1 MKDFDN
7 LPPLHQWFITKNLFT
22 RKKDEYTHLLLNGGM
37 LRIED
42 NEEFLRLYAKD
53 LRLGFKHYICEIKT
67 PIFKLFS
74 DLDFFEE
81 AELSN
86 EYLLQVLTEIQNV
99 VCEFFKVKSNLIVC
113 TTDSKKVNVHGA
125 EYTKTGVHLIWDNL
139 YVTKLTALHL
149 RKAIIQKLQVK
160 FDERPAYNT
169 WSEVVDLTVYD
180 ANGLRM
186 IGSRKMTECGVCKR
200 SKTKLCSNPACVAMF
215 SGARKVDEGRAYRPT
230 IVLNADCNENTELL
244 KSLQSDTLEM
254 VKTTSIRIS
263 GADESPF
270 EFPTWY
276 EVCVDPGKRPRKLK
290 TKQFQPPSK
299 EDQDGL
305 NQLKP
310 KKGIPSSDSRFIQL
324 QSFIKKEMPSVF
336 QTTHL
341 LDLHE
346 CANGA
351 YYVARTNSH
360 FCMNVNR
367 EHSSNTIYFYI
378 DMLCVYQKCFCRC
391 ETSEGRQFG
400 YCRDYRSAGRPLS
413 EKLKL
418 LLFPRQMEEKNKNK
432 VTSHQQFR
440 NLSTTDHL
448 EDLLERYNERL
459 LMKNKYE
466 RKFNKPKVRE

>member
-1 MKDFDN
+1 MKDFNN
-7 LPPLHQWFITKNLFT
+7 LPPLHQWFITQKLFT

-37 LRIED
+37 LKIE
-42 NEEFLRLYAKD
+42 NNAQFLELYAKD
-53 LRLGFKHYICEIKT
+53 IRLKFKHYICEIKT
-67 PIFKLFS
+67 PVFKLFS

-81 AELSN
+81 TEISKDF
-86 EYLLQVLTEIQNV
+86 LLQVLAEIQSV
-99 VCEFFKVKSNLIVC
+99 VREFFKSQSNLIVC

-125 EYTKTGVHLIWDNL
+125 EYTKTGVHLIWDNI

-149 RKAIIQKLQVK
+149 RKGIIQKLVSC
-160 FDERPAYNT
+160 FGERPAYNV

-186 IGSRKMTECGVCKR
+186 IGSRKMSECSICKK
-200 SKTKLCSNPACVAMF
+200 SKIKLCNNPACVAMF
-215 SGARKVDEGRAYRPT
+215 SGARKVDEGRAYKPT
-230 IVLNADCNENTELL
+230 IVLDSDCNENTELL

-254 VKTTSIRIS
+254 VKTTSIRS
-263 GADESPF
+263 DEKETPF

-276 EVCVDPGKRPRKLK
+276 EVCIDPGKRPRKIK

-305 NQLKP
+305 AQLKP
-310 KKGIPSSDSRFIQL
+310 KKGIQLSDPRFISL
-324 QSFIKKEMPSVF
+324 QTFIKKEMPSVF

-346 CANGA
+346 CADGA
-351 YYVARTNSH
+351 YYVARTNSR

-378 DMLCVYQKCFCRC
+378 DMRCVYQKCFCMC
-391 ETSEGRQFG
+391 DTTEGRQFG
-400 YCRDYRSAGRPLS
+400 LCKDYRSAGRPLS
-413 EKLKL
+413 EKLKT
-418 LLFPRQMEEKNKNK
+418 LLFPQQMEEKNKNII
-432 VTSHQQFR
+432 TSHQQFR

-448 EDLLERYNERL
+448 EDLLDRYNEHIL
-459 LMKNKYE
+459 KKNKYE
-466 RKFNKPKVRE
+466 SKFDKRKTKLK